1 MDRLPEG
8 VNEARSQTLRFGV
21 WFSWAMV
28 LDAKR
33 VLAELS
39 ELHRLTGDSE
49 AGARRVCW
57 SEDWTRARAF
67 LLERLEALGVEVE
80 RDAAGNLWAL
90 LEGESDRIVA
100 VGSHLDSVPG
110 GGWLDGALGVLAGL
124 EVLRA
129 AAAAGERPARTLA
142 LVDWA
147 DEEGR
152 FGRSL
157 FGSAAAAGTLDLAAA
172 AELVDADGHRVPD
185 VLAAHGIELARV
197 GEAGGRLERL
207 DAYLELH
214 IEQGPVLETRGEAVA
229 AVTGTAGTERRRLR
243 FTGRSGHAGTVPMAL
258 RRDPLAAVARTILA
272 VGETARRH
280 GGVGTVGSVHAQPGI
295 PTAIPGEVELWLD
308 QRHPEPGPL
317 AAMVEEALDAAAGA
331 AREHDVALA
340 VEPVWSIEP
349 IPFDPR
355 LVELARAAAGGG
367 EPIPS
372 GALHDA
378 SEVARAGVPTAM
390 LFVQSTGGVSHAPDE
405 DSRPEHLLAG
415 IEALGR
421 LAAQTLAG

>member
-1 MDRLPEG
+1 
-8 VNEARSQTLRFGV
+8 
-21 WFSWAMV
+21 MV

-33 VLAELS
+33 VLAELG
-39 ELHRLTGDSE
+39 ELHRLTGDSA

-67 LLERLEALGVEVE
+67 LLERLEALPVKVE
-80 RDAAGNLWAL
+80 RDEAGNLWAL
-90 LEGESDRIVA
+90 LEGDSDRVVA

-129 AAAAGERPARTLA
+129 AAAADERPSRTLA

-172 AELVDADGHRVPD
+172 AELVDVDGHRVPE
-185 VLAAHGIELARV
+185 VLAAHGIELARM

-258 RRDPLAAVARTILA
+258 RRDPLAAAARTILA
-272 VGETARRH
+272 VEEIARRH
-280 GGVGTVGSVHAQPGI
+280 GGVGTVGSVQAQPGI

-317 AAMVEEALDAAAGA
+317 AAMVEETLDAAGA
-331 AREHDVALA
+331 TAREQDVALA
-340 VEPVWSIEP
+340 AEPVWSIEP

-355 LVELARAAAGGG
+355 LVELARGAAGGG

-390 LFVQSTGGVSHAPDE
+390 LFVQSIGGVSHAPDE
-405 DSRPEHLLAG
+405 DSRSEHLHAG

-421 LAAQTLAG
+421 LVAQTLAG

>member
-1 MDRLPEG
+1 MDGAACAPTRRPAKTC
-8 VNEARSQTLRFGV
+8 ARGV
-21 WFSWAMV
+21 WFPCAMV
-28 LDAKR
+28 LNAER
-33 VLAELS
+33 TLAELA
-39 ELHRLTGDSE
+39 ELHRLTGD
-49 AGARRVCW
+49 AAGGARRVCW
-57 SEDWTRARAF
+57 SEEWTRARAF
-67 LLERLEALGVEVE
+67 LLERLEALPVEVE

-129 AAAAGERPARTLA
+129 AAASGERPRRTLA

-157 FGSAAAAGTLDLAAA
+157 FGSAAAAGTLDLEAAA
-172 AELVDADGHRVPD
+172 GLTDAGGRGVPE
-185 VLAAHGIELARV
+185 VLAEHGIELARV
-197 GEAGGRLERL
+197 GEAGAWLGRL

-214 IEQGPVLETRGEAVA
+214 IEQGPVLEARGHAIA

-243 FTGRSGHAGTVPMAL
+243 FSGRSGHAGTVPMSL
-258 RRDPLAAVARTILA
+258 RRDPLSAAARTVLA
-272 VGETARRH
+272 VEEVARRH
-280 GGVGTVGSVHAQPGI
+280 GGVGTVGSLEIVPGF
-295 PTAIPGEVELWLD
+295 PTAIPGEVGLWLD
-308 QRHPEPGPL
+308 QRHPEAGPL
-317 AAMVEEALDAAAGA
+317 AAMVDETLEAAATA
-331 AREHDVALA
+331 AREASVELT

-349 IPFDPR
+349 IPFDRR
-355 LVELARAAAGGG
+355 LVELARDAAGGG
-367 EPIPS
+367 DPIPS

-390 LFVQSTGGVSHAPDE
+390 LFVQSRGGVSHAPDE
-405 DSRPEHLLAG
+405 DSRPEHLRAG